1 MKKRTKGILAFAFLG
16 GIMVTSGVT
25 IAIPGIVPEDES
37 MRITE
42 TGTPAD
48 NFPDVQ
54 RPQFCGEGVPGRT
67 PYVTEYGVPTPCT
80 LPLAITSDPSGK
92 LWFVQTNTGMVAS
105 FDPLTEQF
113 EEFENPTWPARAR
126 SMMWGADYSADNSIW
141 YSDEVN
147 DAVWRFSIDDGQY
160 RRVDFPAAERQG
172 ASMPDPLPQRVMADG
187 SQIIVNDLF
196 GNKITLLDASLSGD
210 DHVDVPSP
218 LPSGFTGG
226 FAKGAGSQLW
236 YTSWNPGAGGL
247 LVSLDMDQ
255 YRRAV
260 ASGEDPS
267 GSMRTFE
274 FPASVQ
280 TVNGIVESAGR
291 VWMADTSTSNFYSF
305 EPTGESFTQYTLARP
320 AEASYGNQTGIVA
333 SPLARPY
340 WADVHRDGRI
350 IFNEQTANRISLF
363 DPSDESLTGYDIPSR
378 NPVWADCGDLPDCGL
393 AQAFDFEPVG
403 DKIWYTGWVTNT
415 IGAVDTS
422 VEPPVSVSVEPR
434 TVVYGIDEAVVMTVS
449 ASEQVSAAVEANAST
464 SSLAAQIPGEF
475 GAFELEAG
483 GREAIPIGVFAPDP
497 EPGTYKMLVGV
508 STDGLVVGQ
517 YVTAVVP

>member
-54 RPQFCGEGVPGRT
+54 RPQFCGEGVPGST
-67 PYVTEYGVPTPCT
+67 PYVTEYAVPTPCT
-80 LPLAITSDPSGK
+80 LPLAMTSDPSGR

-105 FDPLTEQF
+105 FDPLTETF
-113 EEFENPTWPARAR
+113 EEFENPVWPRGAR

-147 DAVWRFSIDDGQY
+147 DAVWNFSIDREEY
-160 RRVDFPAAERQG
+160 RRVDFPAAEAAG
-172 ASMPDPLPQRVMADG
+172 ASMPDPLPQRVMVDG

-196 GNKITLLDASLSGD
+196 GNKITLLDASPSGD
-210 DHVDVPSP
+210 AHVDVPSP
-218 LPSGFTGG
+218 LATGFAGG
-226 FAKGAGSQLW
+226 FAKGPGSQLW
-236 YTSWNPGAGGL
+236 YTSWDPGAGGL
-247 LVSLDMDQ
+247 LVSLDMDG
-255 YRRAV
+255 YRRAL
-260 ASGEDPS
+260 AEGADPS
-267 GSMRTFE
+267 GSMMTYE
-274 FPASVQ
+274 LPATVQ
-280 TVNGIVESAGR
+280 TVNGIVESDGL

-305 EPTGESFTQYTLARP
+305 SPADESFTRYTSARP
-320 AEASYGNQTGIVA
+320 IEASYGNQTGIVT
-333 SPLARPY
+333 SPLSRPY
-340 WADVHRDGRI
+340 WADLHRDGRVV
-350 IFNEQTANRISLF
+350 FNEQTANRISLF
-363 DPSDESLTGYDIPSR
+363 DPQTETLTGYDIPSR
-378 NPVWADCGDLPDCGL
+378 NPLWADCGDLPDCGL

-422 VEPPVSVSVEPR
+422 APLPFSVSVEPR
-434 TVVYGIDEAVVMTVS
+434 TAVYGVDDEVVMTVS
-449 ASEQVSAAVEANAST
+449 ASAAGLVSVEANAST
-464 SSLAAQIPGEF
+464 PSLAARIPLELAEF
-475 GAFELEAG
+475 DVTDGMHVVV
-483 GREAIPIGVFAPDP
+483 PIGVFSEAP
-497 EPGTYKMLVGV
+497 EPGTYKMLVGARA
-508 STDGLVVGQ
+508 DGIVVGQ